1 MFTRMEAL
9 SAMSTF
15 NRIERPEESMA
26 YLFKTKC
33 ARSYRPTRSYIVSL
47 SPLINVFLSEV

>member
-26 YLFKTKC
+26 YCLKQNVQGLTAPLVHTLF
-33 ARSYRPTRSYIVSL
+33 L
-47 SPLINVFLSEV
+47 